1 MIMPSAEIFIDFPQ
15 RNTMADLWFY
25 HIISECDFQFL
36 KRFWTKAIEKLLQ
49 VTPSPGVTCNEKLL
63 FTRSHRIIP
72 VYNDSMELESDLYYE
87 K

>member
-1 MIMPSAEIFIDFPQ
+1 
-15 RNTMADLWFY
+15 
-25 HIISECDFQFL
+25 
-36 KRFWTKAIEKLLQ
+36 LLQ